1 MVENDKNPEQKD
13 WAKSVH
19 MVFPDN
25 HTSGTHVNLSGMV
38 MARYAP
44 NKNNGQKLMEF
55 LVSKEAQKIYANLN
69 YEYPVRADILPS
81 PLLQSWGTLNPDTT
95 HAADIAAYRTK
106 ASRLVDIVGY
116 DR

>member
-1 MVENDKNPEQKD
+1 
-13 WAKSVH
+13 

-25 HTSGTHVNLSGMV
+25 HTTGTHVNLSGMV

-44 NKNNGQKLMEF
+44 NKDNGQKLMEF

-69 YEYPVRADILPS
+69 TNTLSEPILYPRRFFNH
-81 PLLQSWGTLNPDTT
+81 G
-95 HAADIAAYRTK
+95 AYRIQTKPMRLILLPTDK
-106 ASRLVDIVGY
+106 ASRLVDIVGF